1 MKKLSEVQFNLGKY
15 EIKIKGTTLAVFE
28 YSLKGDKLKK
38 KLLYTNLTNK
48 PKGV

>member
-15 EIKIKGTTLAVFE
+15 EIKIKGTTIAVFE
-28 YSLKGDKLKK
+28 YLLKDAKLSK